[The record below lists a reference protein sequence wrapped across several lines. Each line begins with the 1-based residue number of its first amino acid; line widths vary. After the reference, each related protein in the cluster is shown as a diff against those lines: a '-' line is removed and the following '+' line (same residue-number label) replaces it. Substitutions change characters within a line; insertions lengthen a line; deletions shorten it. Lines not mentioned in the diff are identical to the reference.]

1 MVSITKITNNKVVQN
16 FSFMTVGNMVSQVL
30 ALITVLK
37 ITQHFAPDDYGLY
50 TFITSQGLLLLSI
63 SDLGIQPI
71 IVRSIARDPNKTN
84 DLILNGLLL
93 RILTIAIL
101 TALYILYNHFLGTLS
116 IQEVLLVS
124 LCGFVNALWTVL
136 EYAFLG
142 NQKMFF
148 ASAIK
153 IVYGLLW
160 FGFVFLL
167 PEESFTV
174 YNLIFIFVILNILQ
188 GVGLG
193 IYLKKNG
200 IMRGQ
205 KSPFLTSTKR
215 ILIQS
220 WPYFSVM
227 LIMIPVQQFY
237 NIYLELNSTVDEIG
251 FFNLAR
257 RLLAPVQMILN
268 YAVLAAFPSLSAL
281 WVSDQKKLYYLLTN
295 GFQYFLIIG
304 ISLAFMFNLFI
315 EDIVILLF
323 SKEYLPA
330 VQVTQMQVWFTF
342 LMAVNYTIST
352 VLGAINKEKLMF
364 NLAIMNGLI
373 SIPMMYYGSQFGAY
387 GLSVAYVLSFALFEI
402 ILWMT
407 FRKQLNIKIKKE
419 FICWA
424 SALGLFL
431 ISTFLIHDL
440 DIKLKI
446 ILSVLIC
453 IVVGLYF
460 IKNYKKDYQ
469 NE

>member
-1 MVSITKITNNKVVQN
+1 MVSITKITTNKVVQN

-71 IVRSIARDPNKTN
+71 IVRSIARDSNKTN

-101 TALYILYNHFLGTLS
+101 TGLYILYNHFLGTLT

-124 LCGFVNALWTVL
+124 LCGLVNALWTVL

-153 IVYGLLW
+153 IIYGLLW
-160 FGFVFLL
+160 FGSVFLL

-188 GVGLG
+188 GLGLG

-200 IMRGQ
+200 IMRGK
-205 KSPFLTSTKR
+205 KSSFLTSTKR
-215 ILIQS
+215 LLIQS

-323 SKEYLPA
+323 SQEYLPA
-330 VQVTQMQVWFTF
+330 VRVTQMQVWFTF

-364 NLAIMNGLI
+364 NLAVMNGVI

-387 GLSVAYVLSFALFEI
+387 GLSVAYVLSFAIFEI

-419 FICWA
+419 FTCWA
-424 SALGLFL
+424 SALALFL
-431 ISTFLIHDL
+431 ISTFLINDL
-440 DIKLKI
+440 NVQLKI

-453 IVVGLYF
+453 ILVGLYF
-460 IKNYKKDYQ
+460 VKNYKRDYQ

>member
-16 FSFMTVGNMVSQVL
+16 FSFMTAGNMVSQVL

-71 IVRSIARDPNKTN
+71 IVRSIARDSNKTN

-101 TALYILYNHFLGTLS
+101 TELYILYNHFLGTLS

-153 IVYGLLW
+153 IIYGLLW
-160 FGFVFLL
+160 FGFIFLL

-174 YNLIFIFVILNILQ
+174 YNLIFIFVTLNILQ

-215 ILIQS
+215 ILKQS

-268 YAVLAAFPSLSAL
+268 YAILAAFPSLSAL

-295 GFQYFLIIG
+295 GFQYFLILG
-304 ISLAFMFNLFI
+304 MSLAFMFNLFI

-330 VQVTQMQVWFTF
+330 VRVTQMQVWFTF

-352 VLGAINKEKLMF
+352 VLGAINREKLMF

-387 GLSVAYVLSFALFEI
+387 GLSVAYVLSFAVFEI

-419 FICWA
+419 FICWTA
-424 SALGLFL
+424 ALALFL
-431 ISTFLIHDL
+431 ISTFLINDL
-440 DIKLKI
+440 DVQLKI
-446 ILSVLIC
+446 IVSVLIC

-460 IKNYKKDYQ
+460 VKNYKKDYQ

>member
-1 MVSITKITNNKVVQN
+1 MISIKKIATNKVVQN
-16 FSFMTVGNMVSQVL
+16 FSFMTVGNMISQVL
-30 ALITVLK
+30 SLITVLK
-37 ITQHFAPDDYGLY
+37 ITQYFAPDDFGLY
-50 TFITSQGLLLLSI
+50 TFITSQGLLLLNI

-71 IVRSIARDPNKTN
+71 IVRSIARDPDKTN

-93 RILTIAIL
+93 RILTIIIL
-101 TALYILYNHFLGTLS
+101 TGLYILYNHSLGTLS

-124 LCGFVNALWTVL
+124 LCGFVNAIWTVL

-148 ASAIK
+148 ASLIK
-153 IVYGLLW
+153 IIYGLLW
-160 FGFVFLL
+160 FGSVFLL

-174 YNLIFIFVILNILQ
+174 YNLIFIYVSLNIFQ

-193 IYLKKNG
+193 IYLKKNEM
-200 IMRGQ
+200 MRGG
-205 KSPFLTSTKR
+205 KSSFIISTKK

-237 NIYLELNSTVDEIG
+237 NIYLELNSTVEEIG

-257 RLLAPVQMILN
+257 RFLAPVQMILN
-268 YAVLAAFPSLSAL
+268 YAILAAFPSLSAL
-281 WVSDQKKLYYLLTN
+281 WISDQKKFYSILTN

-304 ISLAFMFNLFI
+304 MSLALIFNLFI
-315 EDIVILLF
+315 ADIVVLLF
-323 SKEYLPA
+323 SNEYLPA
-330 VQVTQMQVWFTF
+330 VRVTQMQVWFTF

-364 NLAIMNGLI
+364 NLAVVNGLI
-373 SIPMMYYGSQFGAY
+373 SIPMMYYASKFGAY

-402 ILWMT
+402 ILWIT
-407 FRKQLNIKIKKE
+407 FRKQLKIKIKKE

-424 SALGLFL
+424 IAIALFL
-431 ISTFLIHDL
+431 ISTFLINDL
-440 DIKLKI
+440 KLQAKI
-446 ILSVLIC
+446 ILSILIC
-453 IVVGLYF
+453 IIVGLYF
-460 IKNYKKDYQ
+460 VKNYKKDYQ

>member
-1 MVSITKITNNKVVQN
+1 MVSITKITTNKVVQN

-71 IVRSIARDPNKTN
+71 IVRSIARDSNKTS

-93 RILTIAIL
+93 RILTIVIL
-101 TALYILYNHFLGTLS
+101 TGLYILYNHLFGTLS

-153 IVYGLLW
+153 IIYGLLW

-174 YNLIFIFVILNILQ
+174 YNLIFIFVTLNILQ
-188 GVGLG
+188 GLGLA
-193 IYLKKNG
+193 IYLRKNG
-200 IMRGQ
+200 MMKGQ
-205 KSPFLTSTKR
+205 KSPFLTSTKS

-281 WVSDQKKLYYLLTN
+281 WVSDQKKLYNLLTN
-295 GFQYFLIIG
+295 GFQYFLISG

-323 SKEYLPA
+323 SEEYLPA
-330 VQVTQMQVWFTF
+330 VRVTQMQVWFTF

-387 GLSVAYVLSFALFEI
+387 GLSVAYVLSFAVFEI

-419 FICWA
+419 FICWTA
-424 SALGLFL
+424 ALALFL
-431 ISTFLIHDL
+431 ISTFLINDL
-440 DIKLKI
+440 DIQLKI
-446 ILSVLIC
+446 SLSVLIC

>member
-1 MVSITKITNNKVVQN
+1 
-16 FSFMTVGNMVSQVL
+16 MTVGNMVSQVL

-71 IVRSIARDPNKTN
+71 IVRSIARDSNKTS

-93 RILTIAIL
+93 RILTIVIL
-101 TALYILYNHFLGTLS
+101 TGLYILYNHLFGTLS

-153 IVYGLLW
+153 IIYGLLW

-174 YNLIFIFVILNILQ
+174 YNLIFIFVTLNILQ
-188 GVGLG
+188 GLGLA
-193 IYLKKNG
+193 IYLRKNG
-200 IMRGQ
+200 MMKGQ
-205 KSPFLTSTKR
+205 KSPFLTSTKS

-281 WVSDQKKLYYLLTN
+281 WVSDQKKLYNLLTN
-295 GFQYFLIIG
+295 GFQYFLISG

-323 SKEYLPA
+323 SEEYLPA
-330 VQVTQMQVWFTF
+330 VRVTQMQVWFTF

-387 GLSVAYVLSFALFEI
+387 GLSVAYVLSFAVFEI

-419 FICWA
+419 FICWTA
-424 SALGLFL
+424 ALALFL
-431 ISTFLIHDL
+431 ISTFLINDL
-440 DIKLKI
+440 DIQLKI
-446 ILSVLIC
+446 SLSVLIC